1 MSDFNVFEEQTPQQS
16 TLDALVGEG
25 KKYASVEELA
35 KAVAFKDQHI
45 NTLESETAQYR
56 EVLQGQVE
64 AQRQQIV
71 NAPPSEQKTDQRVDE
86 VDLETRIRETLE
98 KTNREQKVAKNVNE
112 VSTKLV
118 DVFGSAEKANQAVK
132 ARADELGVS
141 LSFLMDMAA
150 QSPKALY
157 AQLGL
162 DTQTRNSPTAT
173 GAVNPAALA
182 AINPSRSATPGTYAF
197 YEQMRKENPKMY
209 NSPRIQLQMHKEA
222 AELGEKFF
230 A

>member
-1 MSDFNVFEEQTPQQS
+1 MSDINVFDEQTPQQS

-25 KKYASVEELA
+25 KKYASVEDLA
-35 KAVAFKDQHI
+35 KAVVFKDQHI

-64 AQRQQIV
+64 AQRQQVI
-71 NAPPSEQKTDQRVDE
+71 NTPPSEQTGQRVDE

-112 VSTKLV
+112 VSQKLV
-118 DVFGSAEKANQAVK
+118 DVYGSAEKANQAVK
-132 ARADELGVS
+132 TRADELGVS

-162 DTQTRNSPTAT
+162 DTQVRNTPTAT
-173 GAVNPAALA
+173 GSVNPAALA
-182 AINPSRSATPGTYAF
+182 AINPSAAVQPGTYKF
-197 YEQMRKENPKMY
+197 YEQMRKENPKLY
-209 NSPRIQLQMHKEA
+209 NSPRVQLQMHKEA
-222 AELGEKFF
+222 VELGEKFF